1 MVPVTIR
8 TKSDKD
14 GTIHEGRTLYV
25 VKLLKSFRG
34 KVGGFIYR
42 WEDNTLHMC
51 GGITENT
58 ILMMDNREYDMGN
71 DFEHKKFMEDFFVLN
86 SLDHL

>member
-1 MVPVTIR
+1 MVPVTIK

-14 GTIHEGRTLYV
+14 GTIHEGRTLNV
-25 VKLLKSFRG
+25 VKLLKSLRG
-34 KVGGFIYR
+34 VGGFIYR

-51 GGITENT
+51 GGITKNT

-86 SLDHL
+86 SIDRL

>member
-14 GTIHEGRTLYV
+14 GTIREGRTLNV
-25 VKLLKSFRG
+25 VKLLKSLRG
-34 KVGGFIYR
+34 VGGFIYR

-51 GGITENT
+51 GGITKNT

-86 SLDHL
+86 SIDRL

>member
-14 GTIHEGRTLYV
+14 GTIHERQNLHIDS
-25 VKLLKSFRG
+25 LLQNFQG
-34 KVGGFIYR
+34 NVGGFIYR

-51 GGITENT
+51 GGITKNT
-58 ILMMDNREYDMGN
+58 ILIMDNREYDMGN
-71 DFEHKKFMEDFFVLN
+71 DFENKKFKEDFLVLN
-86 SLDHL
+86 SLDRL

>member
-14 GTIHEGRTLYV
+14 GTIHERQNLHV
-25 VKLLKSFRG
+25 VKLLQSIRG
-34 KVGGFIYR
+34 NVGRFIYE
-42 WEDNTLHMC
+42 WENNTRHMC
-51 GGITENT
+51 GGITKNT
-58 ILMMDNREYDMGN
+58 ILMMDNREYDIGN
-71 DFEHKKFMEDFFVLN
+71 DFEHKKFKEDFLVLN

>member
-1 MVPVTIR
+1 MVQVTIK
-8 TKSDKD
+8 TKSEKD
-14 GTIHEGRTLYV
+14 GTIREGRTLCV
-25 VKLLKSFRG
+25 VKLRKSLRG
-34 KVGGFIYR
+34 VGGFIYI

-51 GGITENT
+51 GGITKNT

-86 SLDHL
+86 SLDRL